1 MQEQRVRNNDRY
13 AVELTSFL
21 LIIDE
26 QETVSVESVTKDIS
40 AGGAFFETGRPIASG
55 TEVKV
60 DLVMPISKLR
70 MMRANRAHIKVSGVV
85 TRTDKDG
92 IAVCFDKNYQIVSI

>member
-1 MQEQRVRNNDRY
+1 MQGKRVRNHDRY

-21 LIIDE
+21 QLVGE
-26 QETVSVESVTKDIS
+26 QESTSVESVTKDVS
-40 AGGAFFETGRPIASG
+40 AGGAFFETDRPIVSG

-60 DLVMPISKLR
+60 DLVMPIGKLK

-85 TRTDKDG
+85 TRTDQDG
-92 IAVCFDKNYQIVSI
+92 IAVCFDKDYQIVSI